1 MGGGGCVWTDYLI
14 SWYVLILCDDDST
27 VVMYK
32 CAETTTERVLYSQGE
47 PFFYPL
53 LETISNRFQQE
64 QFLINQTI
72 FFNMKYILCCQGALV
87 CHSQHVGSQSAS
99 LQLSKF
105 HTV

>member
-1 MGGGGCVWTDYLI
+1 MLLFDNLRPILPHEGGGGCVWTDYLI

-72 FFNMKYILCCQGALV
+72 FF
-87 CHSQHVGSQSAS
+87 
-99 LQLSKF
+99 
-105 HTV
+105 